1 MFKVYCDCKS
11 TILKVV
17 RKVVKVVD
25 VVLKGETRYSK
36 PNPLYN
42 QAIGDQFFM
51 WH

>member
-25 VVLKGETRYSK
+25 VVFKGECGTSTFGTMCVQVK
-36 PNPLYN
+36 L
-42 QAIGDQFFM
+42 GLG
-51 WH
+51 